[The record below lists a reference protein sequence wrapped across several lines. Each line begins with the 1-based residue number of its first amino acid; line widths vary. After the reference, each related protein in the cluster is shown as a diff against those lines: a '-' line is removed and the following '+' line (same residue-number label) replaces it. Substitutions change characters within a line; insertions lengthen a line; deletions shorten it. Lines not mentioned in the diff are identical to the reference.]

1 MRRGYRNFN
10 LLRSPPLAYN
20 PQSTTERIRLPEPAP
35 SPERYALAVITDDD
49 QLFPEVRKHLVAQS
63 RTILAATAA
72 EPMSS
77 LELPDLHATLFNPDR
92 IGYDPRAGTGALSA
106 RPRL

>member
-10 LLRSPPLAYN
+10 LLRSLPLAYN

-49 QLFPEVRKHLVAQS
+49 QLFPEVRKHLGAQF
-63 RTILAATAA
+63 RTTLAATEDEIKSALDLPA
-72 EPMSS
+72 LHSILFHLYSTANAPAHGPHPLSS
-77 LELPDLHATLFNPDR
+77 IPKL
-92 IGYDPRAGTGALSA
+92 
-106 RPRL
+106 